1 MLLRLRVSL
10 ADRPGGLGQVAKVL
24 GTLGADILQVTVLER
39 EMGRAVDDF
48 VVSWPGP
55 AGADEVRER
64 FSAVPG
70 VRVEGV
76 WPTREVPG
84 SAPDYDLLMHVAAE
98 PSRGLATL
106 VDALPGLCGA
116 EWSVAYAGGSV
127 VHSSIAAPE
136 LARPARAAAAR
147 RHAGRREGAAHAAA
161 HDRVPAAPARGPG
174 RRARVPPRRAGTG
187 RAHRG
192 RRLRPGRPRLTART
206 PAGPSTRSGRP
217 SGTVHPP
224 LTRIRKSDGPP
235 PPTTPPFRPP
245 TAEADPV
252 VRPGWEDCGFRE
264 KISGLLLI
272 AEHFSYGYG

>member
-136 LARPARAAAAR
+136 LVDLPEPPPRAATLDGEKVRLMLLPMTAYQLHLLVARADGPGFHRAELERAVRIVDVVSALAAR
-147 RHAGRREGAAHAAA
+147 
-161 HDRVPAAPARGPG
+161 V
-174 RRARVPPRRAGTG
+174 
-187 RAHRG
+187 
-192 RRLRPGRPRLTART
+192 
-206 PAGPSTRSGRP
+206 
-217 SGTVHPP
+217 
-224 LTRIRKSDGPP
+224 
-235 PPTTPPFRPP
+235 
-245 TAEADPV
+245 
-252 VRPGWEDCGFRE
+252 
-264 KISGLLLI
+264 
-272 AEHFSYGYG
+272 